1 MKRMLVNATQQEEL
15 RVALVDGQKLF
26 DLSIELPSREQKK
39 ANVYKGRISRIE
51 PSLEACFVD
60 YGAQR
65 HGFLPLKEVSKD
77 YFRQQAQGGRM
88 NIRELLS
95 EGQDLIVQV
104 EKEERGNKGA
114 ALTTFVSLA
123 GRFLVLMPNNPRAG
137 GVSRRIEGEDRDQM
151 REVMNQLQIPDG
163 MGAIVRTAG
172 VGRSVEELQWD
183 LDNLK
188 TQWEQIEAASTDRPA
203 PFLVFRE
210 SDAVTRAMRDYLS
223 DDIGEVLVDD
233 EAAYQKAQE
242 YMQRFM
248 PSEAQRRLKM
258 YVDDIALFTRFQIE
272 SQIESAYAHKVQ
284 LPSGGSI
291 VVDYTEALVSIDINS
306 ARATRGSDI
315 ETTALN
321 TNLEAADEIA
331 RQLRIRDIGGLIV
344 IDFIDMESTKNQR
357 EVEDRL
363 RDAVKMDRARIQIGR
378 LSRFGLLE
386 MSRQRLRPSLGE
398 SSHIV
403 CPRCVGIGS
412 IRSIESIAL
421 SILRLIGE
429 ELRKDRTARVIAQV
443 PVDVATYLFNE
454 KREWLRTLEDK
465 SEIELIIIPNDNM
478 QTPEY
483 SIRRVRDDE
492 LELPE
497 NKQLS
502 YLMPVAP
509 TVVEPGTAKDKRP
522 PMEPAAVAT
531 LLPATAAP
539 SPPPVNLYQPT
550 PPPAEVTPVA
560 HQPLSSQGGVFGW
573 FKRLLVGDNAVA
585 TPTAPPAEAQA
596 APALTG
602 RSTSS
607 GSRDQGRRGGRGRD
621 HSRHRHAE
629 PGARRERSDRDR
641 SDSRGGENRDR
652 NGDVRSSSE
661 GRGGEGRE
669 RSGGEGRG
677 GEGRERSGGEGR
689 GGEGRERSGDEG
701 RGGEGRE
708 RGERLEGREG
718 GRRDGGRPRSQRGG
732 RDGRPADQNGRY
744 ESSRGDQN
752 REGGRPE
759 GPGNDQQSADGRGE
773 QRSREG
779 RGERGGRGDSGRGG
793 RSDSARSD
801 QGARDPEQGPHP
813 EGQLEAGAP
822 EGSIPDDI
830 GNRLEGGPT
839 DASGNAMGER
849 GERRGRRGRRR
860 GRRGGGGRNEGN
872 REGGWQNGAGEGT
885 GPDGPSHE
893 GSSEGS
899 GGGSS
904 SRGGGSYG
912 SAGEGP
918 GHEGAGPGSGPGS
931 RGGGSYGSAGEGP
944 GHEGSAPGGGGSS
957 SRSGGSYSSGGDG
970 SGAPGS
976 RGTGSGSS
984 GVGGYGSGASSS
996 DAGSSGSGSG
1006 NSGSSSAASGS
1017 SASGGYGSSYSG
1029 ASPGGPSGGS
1039 SSGLSGQGGNL
1050 AGQGS
1055 GGGYSGHS
1063 DAQSNGAHK
1072 PEANQ
1077 QSHRE
1082 GGSSEQRDT
1091 SGTQERRERAPAE
1104 PKSPA
1109 HFEPP
1114 STPASGT
1121 SGSAKP
1127 FVVWSSAPSASR
1139 DRGGE
1144 E

>member
-1 MKRMLVNATQQEEL
+1 L

-65 HGFLPLKEVSKD
+65 HGFLPLKEVSRD
-77 YFRQQAQGGRM
+77 YFRQQPQGGRM

-172 VGRSVEELQWD
+172 VGRSAEELQWD

-188 TQWEQIEAASTDRPA
+188 TQWEQIAAASTDRPA

-233 EAAYQKAQE
+233 ESAYQKAQE

-248 PSEAQRRLKM
+248 PQDAQRRLKM

-291 VVDYTEALVSIDINS
+291 VIDYTEALVSIDINS

-321 TNLEAADEIA
+321 TNLEAADEIS

-412 IRSIESIAL
+412 IRSIESMTL

-429 ELRKDRTARVIAQV
+429 ELRKDRTARVVAQV

-465 SEIELIIIPNDNM
+465 SEIELIIVPNENM

-492 LELPE
+492 VELPE

-502 YLMPVAP
+502 YLMPTAAAV
-509 TVVEPGTAKDKRP
+509 TEPGTARDKKP
-522 PMEPAAVAT
+522 PVEAPAVAT
-531 LLPATAAP
+531 LLPTTPA
-539 SPPPVNLYQPT
+539 PVNLYQTTPAAPAAEAPAAPAQPT
-550 PPPAEVTPVA
+550 HV
-560 HQPLSSQGGVFGW
+560 GVIGW
-573 FKRLLVGDNAVA
+573 FKRLLVGD
-585 TPTAPPAEAQA
+585 TA
-596 APALTG
+596 APAPVAVEAQPAPTTTT
-602 RSTSS
+602 RSGSS
-607 GSRDQGRRGGRGRD
+607 GSSGGGSRDHGPRRRDGRRE
-621 HSRHRHAE
+621 HSRHRSHADS
-629 PGARRERSDRDR
+629 GTQRDR
-641 SDSRGGENRDR
+641 GDRGGEGRSGESRDR
-652 NGDVRSSSE
+652 GER
-661 GRGGEGRE
+661 GEGRE
-669 RSGGEGRG
+669 RSEGARTEGRSD
-677 GEGRERSGGEGR
+677 GRS
-689 GGEGRERSGDEG
+689 
-701 RGGEGRE
+701 
-708 RGERLEGREG
+708 G
-718 GRRDGGRPRSQRGG
+718 GRRDGGRSRDRSSQRGDREG
-732 RDGRPADQNGRY
+732 SRGEGRY
-744 ESSRGDQN
+744 EQSARSEQGARGDQN
-752 REGGRPE
+752 ARTEPGG
-759 GPGNDQQSADGRGE
+759 
-773 QRSREG
+773 
-779 RGERGGRGDSGRGG
+779 
-793 RSDSARSD
+793 RSD
-801 QGARDPEQGPHP
+801 QGARSDQAARGEQSGRPDSGPRTDQNSRSDQAGRFDAGTRP
-813 EGQLEAGAP
+813 DQNGRPDQGGRLDGTRSEQAGRSDQDGRQDEGFVR
-822 EGSIPDDI
+822 DDI
-830 GNRLEGGPT
+830 GNRVVEGAGADANGNGPGGG
-839 DASGNAMGER
+839 DRPDRNG
-849 GERRGRRGRRR
+849 GERRSRRGRRR
-860 GRRGGGGRNEGN
+860 GRRGGGGRGEGGN
-872 REGGWQNGAGEGT
+872 REGTSQ
-885 GPDGPSHE
+885 
-893 GSSEGS
+893 S
-899 GGGSS
+899 GGPVSF
-904 SRGGGSYG
+904 
-912 SAGEGP
+912 
-918 GHEGAGPGSGPGS
+918 GAETSGPEDS
-931 RGGGSYGSAGEGP
+931 FASQA
-944 GHEGSAPGGGGSS
+944 APVS
-957 SRSGGSYSSGGDG
+957 
-970 SGAPGS
+970 
-976 RGTGSGSS
+976 
-984 GVGGYGSGASSS
+984 
-996 DAGSSGSGSG
+996 
-1006 NSGSSSAASGS
+1006 
-1017 SASGGYGSSYSG
+1017 
-1029 ASPGGPSGGS
+1029 
-1039 SSGLSGQGGNL
+1039 
-1050 AGQGS
+1050 
-1055 GGGYSGHS
+1055 
-1063 DAQSNGAHK
+1063 QSNGAYHHEESGHHQ
-1072 PEANQ
+1072 PQEPRERQ
-1077 QSHRE
+1077 QDYRPPAQQ
-1082 GGSSEQRDT
+1082 EQRPAQSDY
-1091 SGTQERRERAPAE
+1091 QAPQPEYREPPQHVSPPEPSRAEEPRAPAAHVE
-1104 PKSPA
+1104 PKPRPQ
-1109 HFEPP
+1109 FEPSPPAAP
-1114 STPASGT
+1114 SSSSGGSAEGDGE
-1121 SGSAKP
+1121 SGGAKP
-1127 FVVWSSAPSASR
+1127 FVVWSSAPSSGSR
-1139 DRGGE
+1139 DRGRE